1 MRFLVAAVLCFALLP
16 IPAFALGGG
25 TKQKLKAGGYVI
37 LMRFTQSHKKDSAD
51 PSKFDLN
58 DCNTGSSL
66 DETGRAS
73 KMRERFQ
80 KAGIKI
86 TKALSSRRCRAID
99 TAKLLAPAVTV
110 EARDELAVV
119 PAVKDPAL
127 RRQNVNKL
135 RKEIADWK
143 GPGNLLVVT
152 DKPTIKAISARSL
165 SEGGFLVIDPR
176 TLKIIAED
184 D

>member
-1 MRFLVAAVLCFALLP
+1 LAGVLFCFVLSPLPAL
-16 IPAFALGGG
+16 ALGGG
-25 TKQKLKAGGYVI
+25 TKEKLKAGGYVI
-37 LMRFTQSHKKDSAD
+37 LMRYPLTQQKESVD
-51 PSKFDLN
+51 PSKIDVN
-58 DCNTGSSL
+58 DCKAQRNL
-66 DETGRAS
+66 DETGRENAS

-80 KAGIKI
+80 NAGIKF
-86 TKALSSRRCRAID
+86 TKALSSRWCRAID

-110 EARDELAVV
+110 ETRDELAIFLT
-119 PAVKDPAL
+119 AKDAET

-135 RKEIADWK
+135 RKEIAEWR
-143 GPGNLLVVT
+143 GPGNLLLVSH
-152 DKPTIKAISARSL
+152 KATIKAVSGRSL